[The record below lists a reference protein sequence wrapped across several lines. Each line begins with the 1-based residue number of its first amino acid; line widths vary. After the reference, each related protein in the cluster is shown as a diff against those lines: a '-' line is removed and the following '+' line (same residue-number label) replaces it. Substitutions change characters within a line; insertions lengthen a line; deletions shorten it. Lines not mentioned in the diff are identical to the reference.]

1 MGTLVFGL
9 VLLAVA
15 FFLRLGAATVRPE
28 GAAGRPVAGGLRVG
42 SYVAIL
48 AGVVVVLMSMFVV
61 VDAGRVGV
69 RHAFGSVDPKPLLPG
84 IRFVTPWSSVER
96 FTTRE
101 EQYPFTGDQV
111 EEIAA
116 LSSEQMGMTV
126 DVGLRW
132 QIDPQ
137 QAARIY
143 TEIGA
148 EDQIH
153 SAVRNAIR
161 KGVRDGMVQYSIN
174 DISKRTQI
182 ANTMEALVDSALVTQ
197 PRAGGPPFRIAT
209 VTAFFLRDLQPPA
222 QVVQAINNKIA
233 QEQQVETERHRVEV
247 ARLQAEQQKLLNTT
261 LTPEALTRQ
270 YFDVLRELKSSN
282 NLVILVPTQGGIP
295 MLNIGDLRR
304 NLRQQ

>member
-1 MGTLVFGL
+1 MGKLVLGL

-15 FFLRLGAATVRPE
+15 FFLRLGAATVRGE
-28 GAAGRPVAGGLRVG
+28 STAGRPISGTLRIL
-42 SYVAIL
+42 SYVALVIGVITML
-48 AGVVVVLMSMFVV
+48 GSTTVVINAGE
-61 VDAGRVGV
+61 VGV
-69 RHAFGSVDPKPLLPG
+69 RHAFGTVDARPLLPG
-84 IRFVTPWSSVER
+84 IRVVSPWSSIER
-96 FTTRE
+96 YTTRE

-126 DVGLRW
+126 DVGVRW

-137 QAARIY
+137 QAPRIY
-143 TEIGA
+143 TEIGD
-148 EDQIH
+148 ESQIH

-161 KGVRDGMVQYSIN
+161 KGVRDGMVQFSIN
-174 DISKRTQI
+174 DISKRTKI
-182 ANTMEALVDSALVTQ
+182 ATTMESLVDSALVTQ

-247 ARLQAEQQKLLNTT
+247 ARLQAEQQRLLNTT

-304 NLRQQ
+304 NLRPQ

>member
-1 MGTLVFGL
+1 MGQVLFGL
-9 VLLAVA
+9 ILLGVA
-15 FFLRLGAATVRPE
+15 FFLRLGAATVRSE
-28 GAAGRPVAGGLRVG
+28 GTRPVGGALRLLSLAALVVGVLIVVG
-42 SYVAIL
+42 SAAVVIN
-48 AGVVVVLMSMFVV
+48 AGE
-61 VDAGRVGV
+61 VGV
-69 RHAFGSVDPKPLLPG
+69 QHAFGSVSQNPLLPG
-84 IRFVTPWSSVER
+84 IRIVPPWSSIER
-96 FTTRE
+96 YTTRE
-101 EQYPFTGDQV
+101 EQYPFSGDQV

-132 QIDPQ
+132 QIDPGE
-137 QAARIY
+137 AARIY
-143 TEIGA
+143 TEIGN

-197 PRAGGPPFRIAT
+197 PRVGGPKFRIAT

-247 ARLQAEQQKLLNTT
+247 ARLQAEQQRLLNTT
-261 LTPEALTRQ
+261 LTAEALTRQ

-282 NLVILVPTQGGIP
+282 NLVILVPTSGGIP
-295 MLNIGDLRR
+295 VLNLGDPRRSLRP
-304 NLRQQ
+304 

>member
-1 MGTLVFGL
+1 MGQLVFGL
-9 VLLAVA
+9 VLLGVA
-15 FFLRLGAATVRPE
+15 FFLRLAGSAVRPE
-28 GAAGRPVAGGLRVG
+28 GARPLRLASVAALVIGILIVLGSGMVVINAGE
-42 SYVAIL
+42 
-48 AGVVVVLMSMFVV
+48 
-61 VDAGRVGV
+61 VGV
-69 RHAFGSVDPKPLLPG
+69 QHAFGRVTPSPLLSG
-84 IRFVTPWSSVER
+84 IRVVAPWSSIER
-96 FTTRE
+96 YSTRE
-101 EQYPFTGDQV
+101 EQYPFSGDQV

-126 DVGLRW
+126 DVSLRW

-137 QAARIY
+137 QASHIY
-143 TEIGA
+143 TEIGN

-197 PRAGGPPFRIAT
+197 PRVGGPRFRIAT

-247 ARLQAEQQKLLNTT
+247 ARLQAEQQRLLNTT
-261 LTPEALTRQ
+261 LTAEALTRQ

-282 NLVILVPTQGGIP
+282 NLVILVPTEGGIP
-295 MLNIGDLRR
+295 VLNLGELRQNLRR
-304 NLRQQ
+304 P

>member
-1 MGTLVFGL
+1 MGQLVFGL
-9 VLLAVA
+9 VLLAVG
-15 FFLRLGAATVRPE
+15 FFLRLGAATVRTE
-28 GAAGRPVAGGLRVG
+28 GSAGRPIGSTLRIL
-42 SYVAIL
+42 SYVALFVGIL
-48 AGVVVVLMSMFVV
+48 TVLGSTLVVVN
-61 VDAGRVGV
+61 AGEVGV
-69 RHAFGSVDPKPLLPG
+69 RHAFGTVDPHPLLPG
-84 IRFVTPWSSVER
+84 IRMVTPWSSVER

-126 DVGLRW
+126 DAGIRW

-137 QAARIY
+137 QAPRIY
-143 TEIGA
+143 TEIGT

-161 KGVRDGMVQYSIN
+161 KGVRDAMVQYSIN
-174 DISKRTQI
+174 DIAKRTKI
-182 ANTMEALVDSALVTQ
+182 ASTMEALVDSALVTQ

-209 VTAFFLRDLQPPA
+209 VTAIFLRDLQPPA

-247 ARLQAEQQKLLNTT
+247 ARLQAEQQRLLNTT

-270 YFDVLRELKSSN
+270 YFDVLRELKASS

-304 NLRQQ
+304 NLRQP